1 MIRDGRMPSPERAKK
16 AREERL
22 DRRRQQPAAQRRRAQ
37 RQEQRKAWNT
47 EWQKRRRE
55 DAEQPLYEMLSE
67 VFDFADPELWKSNS
81 FAAMRPRLIVHLEAV
96 VANLERQRVTGTLY
110 KGEERL
116 AKAREI
122 LEVLQKH

>member
-81 FAAMRPRLIVHLEAV
+81 FAAMRPRLIVHLEAGGTKPG
-96 VANLERQRVTGTLY
+96 RHGVTGPPFQ
-110 KGEERL
+110 G
-116 AKAREI
+116 AQPHAPP
-122 LEVLQKH
+122 